1 MDGNEVQRPPN
12 DRLMDSLAYAV
23 ILEPEAAGGFSV
35 TVPAFPEIHTQG
47 ESVDDALAMA
57 RDAIELS
64 VAVRRD
70 EGEDLPAPDADSV
83 RVERVVIT
91 AA

>member
-47 ESVDDALAMA
+47 ESVDDALALA

-70 EGEDLPAPDADSV
+70 EGEELPAPDADSV

>member
-1 MDGNEVQRPPN
+1 
-12 DRLMDSLAYAV
+12 MDSLAYAV

>member
-1 MDGNEVQRPPN
+1 LDGNEVQRPPN